1 MFNLSNDEEVI
12 LKEVEKWVNGNKAQF
27 YPKCMPLHDKANFDR
42 IKRFVD
48 APTEYIDERIE
59 LNKEVSKNY
68 HKLHSSIL
76 LAGFTGFYFILLSN
90 VLSNLIEKYGNV
102 DLIYLITNFKLS
114 YISNLDVVSLIF
126 LLFLP
131 FIAVLLNFK
140 YVILKKSGLLKV
152 IRDSEIE
159 IYYLSKI
166 KASREK
172 IICSHC
178 NREIPKQSIY
188 CNKCGVKIL

>member
-1 MFNLSNDEEVI
+1 MFTLGKDEKVILEEV
-12 LKEVEKWVNGNKAQF
+12 KKWVNGNKAHF
-27 YPKCMPLHDKANFDR
+27 YHNCKPLYDKENFDR
-42 IKRFVD
+42 IERFVD
-48 APTEYIDERIE
+48 APTDYLDERID

-68 HKLHSSIL
+68 HKFHSSIL

-102 DLIYLITNFKLS
+102 DIIYLITNFKLS
-114 YISNLDVVSLIF
+114 YISNFDVVSLII

-131 FIAVLLNFK
+131 FVAVLLNLK

-166 KASREK
+166 KVSRENL
-172 IICSHC
+172 ICSHC
-178 NREIPKQSIY
+178 NKEIPMQSIF
-188 CNKCGVKIL
+188 CNKCGIKIL